1 MKTIGI
7 VGGGQLGRML
17 SFEAKRMGFNVV
29 ILDPTPNSPA
39 GQVSDKQIVAKFDD
53 LDKIDDF
60 IELCD
65 VITYEFEHISV
76 EFLREI
82 EKRGKEVIP
91 SSKTLY
97 IIQNKLRQKMFLKEH
112 GFKVPKIYTKEEV
125 NSIEKFPCML
135 KFSKGGYDGKG
146 NILIKNRN
154 ELDDILTKTNQE
166 FFIEELIEFEKEISI
181 LVARNRK
188 GEVSFY
194 RPVENVHKN
203 SILDLTIAPA
213 RIEKEVENKIYD
225 VANRF
230 IEVIDDYG
238 IYCIEMFIDKQNN
251 VYINEIA
258 PRPHNSGHYT
268 IEACIT
274 SQFEQHTRSILNLPL
289 GSTKQIKV
297 AVMKNILGKVDID
310 GDYSVEKID
319 ELFKIEGLYLHLY
332 GKSQVRKGRKMGH
345 ITYLCDDINEGIK
358 RLSSIEVDFR

>member
-39 GQVSDKQIVAKFDD
+39 GQVSDRQIVAKFDD
-53 LDKIDDF
+53 LDKIDEF
-60 IELCD
+60 TEPCD

-97 IIQNKLRQKMFLKEH
+97 IIQDKLRQKMFLKEH
-112 GFKVPKIYTKEEV
+112 GFKVPKIYTKEDV
-125 NSIEKFPCML
+125 FSIEKFPCML

-146 NILIKNRN
+146 NILINNIN
-154 ELDDILTKTNQE
+154 ELKDILDKTNQE
-166 FFIEELIEFEKEISI
+166 FFVEELIDFKKEISI
-181 LVARNRK
+181 LVARNK
-188 GEVSFY
+188 NGEVSFY

-213 RIEKEVENKIYD
+213 NIEKEVENKIYD
-225 VANRF
+225 TANRF
-230 IEVIDDYG
+230 IEVIEDYG
-238 IYCIEMFIDKQNN
+238 IYCIEMFLDKQNN

-274 SQFEQHTRSILNLPL
+274 SQFEQHIRSILNLPL
-289 GSTKQIKV
+289 GSTRQIN
-297 AVMKNILGKVDID
+297 AAIMKNIIGKKDID
-310 GDYSVEKID
+310 GDYTVEKLE
-319 ELFKIEGLYLHLY
+319 ELLKVEGLYLHLY
-332 GKSQVRKGRKMGH
+332 GKIQVRRGRKMGH
-345 ITYLCDDINEGIK
+345 ITYLCEDINEGIS
-358 RLSSIEVDFR
+358 RLASLEVDFI